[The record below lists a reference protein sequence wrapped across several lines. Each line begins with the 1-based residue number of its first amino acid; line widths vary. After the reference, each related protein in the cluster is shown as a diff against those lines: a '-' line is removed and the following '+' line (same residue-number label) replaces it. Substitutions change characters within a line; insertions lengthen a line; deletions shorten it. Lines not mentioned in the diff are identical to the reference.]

1 VRHPIQGGGHVVVA
15 GSDRSGISL
24 TRNIG
29 SATTFTHFFIEFI
42 PTQQFASAQDIGTPR
57 FEEIATKRSARLV
70 MVDYGIAGHWR
81 DGRRRRRFLWRR
93 CRWRKDGGRQRSR

>member
-42 PTQQFASAQDIGTPR
+42 PTQQFASAQDIGTPQ
-57 FEEIATKRSARLV
+57 FEEFAAKLSARLV
-70 MVDYGIAGHWR
+70 MVDYGITGQWR
-81 DGRRRRRFLWRR
+81 DWRRRRRFVWRR
-93 CRWRKDGGRQRSR
+93 CRRRMHRGRERSR